1 MHKIEVIKRNGSIV
15 EFDKNKIE
23 RVLEKID
30 KEVEYLG
37 KVSIS
42 EMMDDIMKKINGS
55 TRISVESIQDIVFY
69 ALCGYGLFEQAKAF
83 QTYRTQ
89 RAEQRF
95 QDANSVFRHM
105 TDIVDIGDRENS
117 NKNSMLPSVQRDL
130 IAGEYFRY
138 ILERNIDK
146 ELWSAHRKKT
156 IHWHD
161 SDVDTKLTNCC
172 LFNIEDMLRNGTRI
186 TNADVCQPNSVG
198 TAMNI
203 AMQIMA
209 SISASQYG
217 GVSLPNFNEVFA
229 EYAKKNFKK
238 NFVKA
243 YNDRLSTE
251 AGLSKVS
258 PEEIEEI
265 YGKIDSDNQKLKD
278 EKPVEF
284 AIAKE
289 RTAKDIY
296 DACQL
301 FEYQTNSIL
310 GSASQTPFSTI
321 TFNIPTSWE
330 SEEIILSYLKVR
342 QTGLGE
348 KHIPAIFPK
357 LSYMAVDGYNLREGD
372 KYFYITREVSKCIA
386 NTYYPDILFYSKEDY
401 DAGKYYARMGCRS
414 RVNHEYQEN
423 GKYQHYGRFN
433 YGVATLN
440 VPQIALD
447 VLKQEQHDKISGNR
461 LERFLEILNKRKH
474 LMKKAIETRFNNV
487 KHLQAK
493 KAPILFQY
501 GGIARLDPE
510 DTIEAL
516 LKTDRAS
523 VSYGFLGL
531 DDAVRILSDDK
542 ENISTQAG
550 HEMGMIIMKAIRQ
563 QADEI
568 KSETGLPVSVYGT
581 PAESSIA
588 TFFNKDVENYGDI
601 MPEWL
606 RKREYYTNS
615 FHFSSELPIDCFD
628 KIDVE
633 APFIKYCN
641 GGNIMYVENGG
652 KTYNSDAI
660 IELIQYAHDAG
671 IEYFAVNTIS
681 DVCYDCGYT
690 GEITYNEKTASY
702 KCPQCGNED
711 GMKMKIQRRCCGYI
725 SNYNITHALEGR
737 MKEIKNRAIH
747 VK

>member
-1 MHKIEVIKRNGSIV
+1 MVKEVIKRNGNIIK
-15 EFDKNKIE
+15 FNIKKIE
-23 RVLEKID
+23 KVLKKVD
-30 KEVEYLG
+30 KEKPYLNKVDLSTILEDILG
-37 KVSIS
+37 KLNNQ
-42 EMMDDIMKKINGS
+42 ER
-55 TRISVESIQDIVFY
+55 TSVEAIQDIVFFT
-69 ALCGYGLFEQAKAF
+69 LCEHRLFEQAKAF

-89 RAEQRF
+89 RAEQRLNE
-95 QDANSVFRHM
+95 ANSVFKHM

-138 ILERNIDK
+138 SLEKEIDK
-146 ELWSAHRKKT
+146 ELLNAHKRKT

-161 SDVDTKLTNCC
+161 SDVDLKLTNCC

-229 EYAKKNFKK
+229 EYAKKNFKR
-238 NFVKA
+238 NFHRVYIAQFNGKEEER
-243 YNDRLSTE
+243 YDLSLGE
-251 AGLSKVS
+251 LEYHIGNIS
-258 PEEIEEI
+258 
-265 YGKIDSDNQKLKD
+265 SDNKKL
-278 EKPVEF
+278 
-284 AIAKE
+284 AKE
-289 RTAKDIY
+289 YEPIFNLAKKWTQKDIY

-372 KYFYITREVSKCIA
+372 KYFYITKEVSKCIA

-433 YGVATLN
+433 YGVITLN
-440 VPQIALD
+440 IPQIALE
-447 VLKQEQHDKISGNR
+447 VLKEKSEDR
-461 LERFLEILNKRKH
+461 LKRFLELLADKKE
-474 LMKKAIETRFNNV
+474 LMKKAFEARFENV

-501 GGIARLDPE
+501 GGIARLNPE
-510 DTIEAL
+510 DTIEPI

-523 VSYGFLGL
+523 LSYGFIGI
-531 DDAVRILSDDK
+531 DDAVRIITDDK
-542 ENISTQAG
+542 ENISTTLG
-550 HEMGMIIMKAIRQ
+550 NEMGLVIMAAIRQ
-563 QADEI
+563 QADDL
-568 KSETGLPVSVYGT
+568 KAETGLPISVYGT

-628 KIDVE
+628 KIDAE

-652 KTYNSDAI
+652 KAYNSDAI
-660 IELIQYAHDAG
+660 TEIIQYAHDAG

-681 DVCYDCGYT
+681 DVCYECGYT

-702 KCPQCGNED
+702 KCPHCGNEN

>member
-1 MHKIEVIKRNGSIV
+1 MQKIEVIKRNGSIV
-15 EFDKNKIE
+15 TFNKEKIE
-23 RVLEKID
+23 KVLEKID
-30 KEVEYLG
+30 KEVKFID
-37 KVSIS
+37 KVSI
-42 EMMDDIMKKINGS
+42 EHMMNDIVKKINGN
-55 TRISVESIQDIVFY
+55 TRMSVEAIQDIVFY
-69 ALCGYGLFEQAKAF
+69 TLCTNGLFEQAKAF

-89 RAEQRF
+89 RAEQRLME
-95 QDANSVFRHM
+95 ANTVFRHM
-105 TDIVDIGDRENS
+105 TDIVDVGDRENS

-138 ILERNIDK
+138 ILEKNIDK
-146 ELWSAHRKKT
+146 ELWAAHRKKT

-238 NFVKA
+238 NFMRA
-243 YNDRLSTE
+243 YNDKLSTE
-251 AGLSKVS
+251 SNISRVT
-258 PEEIEEI
+258 EEDIEKKLGEI
-265 YGKIDSDNQKLKD
+265 SSGNEKLAS

-284 AIAKE
+284 QIAKE

-330 SEEIILSYLKVR
+330 SEHIILSYLKVR

-357 LSYMAVDGYNLREGD
+357 LSYMVVDGYNFKKGD
-372 KYFYITREVSKCIA
+372 KYFYITEEVAKCIA

-414 RVNHEYQEN
+414 RVNHEYQVN
-423 GKYQHYGRFN
+423 GEYQHYGRFN

-447 VLKQEQHDKISGNR
+447 VLKEERYGGAEGNR
-461 LERFLEILNKRKH
+461 LERFLDILEKRKE
-474 LMKKAIETRFNNV
+474 LMKKAIQTRFANV
-487 KHLQAK
+487 RHLQAK

-501 GGIARLDPE
+501 GGIARLEPD
-510 DTIEAL
+510 DTVEEL

-542 ENISTQAG
+542 ENISTEKG
-550 HEMGMIIMKAIRQ
+550 HEMGIAIMKAIRK
-563 QADEI
+563 QADDI
-568 KSETGLPVSVYGT
+568 KVETGLPVSVYGT

-588 TFFNKDVENYGDI
+588 TFFNKDVENYGEI

-606 RKREYYTNS
+606 REREYYTNS
-615 FHFSSELPIDCFD
+615 FHFSSELPIDSFD

-652 KTYNSDAI
+652 KTYNSQAI

-681 DVCYDCGYT
+681 DVCYECGYT
-690 GEITYNEKTASY
+690 GEISYNEKTASY
-702 KCPQCGNED
+702 KCPHCGNED